1 MGEFYISVPAAPLRS
16 SANDRAEMVTQ
27 GLYGQSLNVIEE
39 DGNWVKV
46 RLTDDHY
53 EGWTDRKLIRTKHGQ
68 KFEQLITGAIE
79 KHSIQGQS
87 VWLPAGSY
95 LPVTRK
101 EHVALSL
108 TEGARQ
114 FLGAPYLWGGKTIL
128 GIDCSGLTQVAAL
141 IAGVKIPRDACQQA
155 EIGEEVPFADLCKE
169 GDLAFFDNEEGTII
183 HVGILLS
190 NDHGKW
196 SILHASGEVRID
208 HFDHQGIFRED
219 FGKYTHKLRII
230 RRLSFRL

>member
-16 SANDRAEMVTQ
+16 SANARAEMVTQ

-53 EGWTDRKLIRTKHGQ
+53 EGWTDRKLIRTKHGHQ
-68 KFEQLITGAIE
+68 FERLITGAIE
-79 KHSIQGQS
+79 QHSIQGQS
-87 VWLPAGSY
+87 LWLPAGAF
-95 LPVTRK
+95 LPLPEK
-101 EHVALSL
+101 ERVKLSL
-108 TEGARQ
+108 KEAALQ

-141 IAGVKIPRDACQQA
+141 IAGMNIPRDAYQQA
-155 EIGEEVPFADLCKE
+155 EIGEEVPFVELCEE

-190 NDHGKW
+190 NEKGKW

-219 FGKYTHKLRII
+219 AGKYTHKLRII
-230 RRLSFRL
+230 RRLSS